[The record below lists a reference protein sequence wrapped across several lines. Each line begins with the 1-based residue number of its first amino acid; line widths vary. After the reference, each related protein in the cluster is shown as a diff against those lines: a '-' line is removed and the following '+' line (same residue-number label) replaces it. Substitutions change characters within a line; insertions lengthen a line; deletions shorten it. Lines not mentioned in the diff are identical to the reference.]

1 MKYYMD
7 LAQNFGNSSKENR
20 RIFGVNTG
28 PDDYLPPKPAIKTL
42 LDTSQIV
49 KKIKNDPNKMRT
61 NIEIC
66 KEAGLPF
73 LEEDEIDNRRMCPDI
88 FYKRDENG
96 NLIPRINKCKI
107 DSYEDNPSLFS
118 LFNFSSFND
127 NLDEKNKRK
136 VSKDNSSNYPIKSS
150 IKKSMKKS
158 SKNIGRKTTFNS
170 VKKLSKEEAEFKACI
185 SYYKR
190 IYHISHT
197 PNELELKDIYT
208 LGHIYFII
216 KYPIYVYDFENYLRF
231 ALFENEK
238 DFIKLLKNNNK
249 LCETYYLKENNTNF
263 DDPSF
268 LREFSQKIRILSES
282 KDNSLLENSIRYFEP
297 NGDIIMKS
305 IKQSQSNNNNN
316 EGDIISLNRIEKQ
329 KVTKYDLILLLLC
342 EKTNFSP
349 VDDGDIDNT
358 EIYYI
363 NKGLRYEENKN
374 DKKKK
379 KYYFTFYFG
388 ESNYMLATVKI
399 TNNPKYSG
407 MNDKIFEELMDS
419 INYGEKIGMVFLYN
433 QNHLFDI
440 VNYSYKGKTTDVQ
453 NAFFIDCTKKNNNI
467 WYLYELII
475 KYDENKNYD

>member
-1 MKYYMD
+1 
-7 LAQNFGNSSKENR
+7 
-20 RIFGVNTG
+20 
-28 PDDYLPPKPAIKTL
+28 
-42 LDTSQIV
+42 
-49 KKIKNDPNKMRT
+49 
-61 NIEIC
+61 
-66 KEAGLPF
+66 
-73 LEEDEIDNRRMCPDI
+73 
-88 FYKRDENG
+88 
-96 NLIPRINKCKI
+96 
-107 DSYEDNPSLFS
+107 
-118 LFNFSSFND
+118 
-127 NLDEKNKRK
+127 
-136 VSKDNSSNYPIKSS
+136 
-150 IKKSMKKS
+150 
-158 SKNIGRKTTFNS
+158 
-170 VKKLSKEEAEFKACI
+170 
-185 SYYKR
+185 
-190 IYHISHT
+190 
-197 PNELELKDIYT
+197 
-208 LGHIYFII
+208 
-216 KYPIYVYDFENYLRF
+216 
-231 ALFENEK
+231 
-238 DFIKLLKNNNK
+238 
-249 LCETYYLKENNTNF
+249 
-263 DDPSF
+263 
-268 LREFSQKIRILSES
+268 
-282 KDNSLLENSIRYFEP
+282 
-297 NGDIIMKS
+297 MKS